1 MIARFCDYWHSL
13 LESVFKD
20 IVQALRVMRA
30 NPRFTLAAIAMLA
43 LSIGANTAV
52 VTLVNATLFKGY
64 PQVKRND
71 RLLYLTMNPDCC
83 VSYPSFEDWRAIAR
97 SFQGMAAVHDSRRTF
112 SDGDHDDSPR
122 TYYATEITANT
133 FRLVGRQPV
142 LGRDFTHEDELPGAE
157 PVVILSYRL
166 WDQRYHR
173 DPAVLGRT
181 VRINGQTSRI
191 IGVMPQRFSFPQNQD
206 LWVPMIPTA
215 FLRDRSKSGAIW
227 YILGRLADGVS
238 VGRAR
243 AEMETIGRRLRT
255 AYPRTDN
262 ALPLVRTFPEFFI
275 RSDSI
280 RVYQAMVGA
289 VSFLLLIACAN
300 LANLLLGRS
309 IDRSRELSVRLAL
322 GASRWRITRQ
332 LLVESLL
339 LSVPGGVLGW
349 AIARYGVSVYA
360 RFADGAGLSSQ
371 TGIWF
376 ANILDYSM
384 DSRVFAYLAAVSLG
398 TALLFGMVP
407 ALKLSSLDIHRML
420 KDGGRGATGGARG
433 NRLSTL
439 LVMGE
444 TALTVVL
451 LAGSGVMIRSF
462 LKVYNAEI
470 GFDTSRVLMMV
481 VPQPGYTPSETLT
494 FTKRLKER
502 LEAVP
507 GVEAVAIA
515 NTRPVLPGLNL
526 AYTVADTLPAAA
538 IEDEQSLPKTS
549 WTTTTP
555 DYFRS
560 LGRSM
565 LAGRDFN
572 DADDAAGKPVA
583 IVNRQFAAAVWPN
596 QNAIGKHMRF
606 FERNVA
612 GPWLTVIGIAPDIAQ
627 GDFLHPLY
635 HFLPEVYFPYRQ
647 RPFNTLF
654 VQARTRVPPAS
665 LANIFYRELH
675 ALDPALP
682 VLVPPQSMAENLG
695 QTHRYQGT
703 TSLLFL
709 IFAAI
714 ALLLASAGLYS
725 VVAHSVSRRTQ
736 EIGIRIALGATAARI
751 LALVSS
757 QAMVAV
763 GGGLAAGIA
772 ASLAVNRVLDTFLV
786 GVSPSDPVAL
796 MGTTVLLIVCA
807 ALGCLIPAAR
817 AARTD
822 PAKAIRYDG

>member
-1 MIARFCDYWHSL
+1 MTA
-13 LESVFKD
+13 D
-20 IVQALRVMRA
+20 IVQGLRVMRA

-43 LSIGANTAV
+43 LSIGANTTV

-64 PQVKRND
+64 PQVERND
-71 RLLYLTMNPDCC
+71 RLLYLTLNPDCC
-83 VSYPSFEDWRAIAR
+83 VSYPTFEDWRSMAR
-97 SFQGMAAVHDSRRTF
+97 SFQGMAAVRDGRRAY

-133 FRLVGRQPV
+133 FRLVGRQPI
-142 LGRDFTHEDELPGAE
+142 LGRDFTHADELPGAA

-166 WDQRYHR
+166 WDQRYR
-173 DPAVLGRT
+173 RNPAILGRT
-181 VRINGQTSRI
+181 VRLNGQTTTV

-206 LWVPMIPTA
+206 LWVPMVPTA

-238 VGRAR
+238 VQSAR
-243 AEMETIGRRLRT
+243 AEMESIGRRLRT
-255 AYPRTDN
+255 AHPHTDN

-280 RVYQAMVGA
+280 RVYQAMLGA

-322 GASRWRITRQ
+322 GATRWRITRQ
-332 LLVESLL
+332 LLVESVL

-349 AIARYGVSVYA
+349 VIARCGIGVYT

-384 DSRVFAYLAAVSLG
+384 DGRVFAYLAAVSLG
-398 TALLFGMVP
+398 TALLFGLVP
-407 ALKLSSLDIHRML
+407 ALKLSTLDIHHML
-420 KDGGRGATGGARG
+420 KDGARGATGGARG
-433 NRLSTL
+433 KRLSTL

-470 GFDTSRVLMMV
+470 GFETSHVLLMA
-481 VPQPGYTPSETLT
+481 VPQPGYTPSETLI

-502 LEAVP
+502 LETLP
-507 GVEAVAIA
+507 GVESVAISD
-515 NTRPVLPGLNL
+515 TRPVFPVRNL
-526 AYTVADTLPAAA
+526 AYEMADAPPTAS
-538 IEDEQSLPKTS
+538 IDDEQSRPKTS
-549 WTTTTP
+549 WTSTTP

-565 LAGRDFN
+565 LSGRDFN
-572 DADDAAGKPVA
+572 DADDAAGNPVV

-596 QNAIGKHMRF
+596 QNALGKHLRF
-606 FERNVA
+606 FEANVA

-635 HFLPEVYFPYRQ
+635 RFLPEVYFPYRQ
-647 RPFNTLF
+647 RPLTVLC

-665 LANIFYRELH
+665 LANTFYRELH

-682 VLVPPQSMAENLG
+682 VDPPQSMAENLG

-714 ALLLASAGLYS
+714 ALLLASVGLYS

-736 EIGIRIALGATAARI
+736 EIGIRMALGATAARI
-751 LALVSS
+751 LSLVST

-763 GGGLAAGIA
+763 GAGLAAGIA

-786 GVSPSDPVAL
+786 GVSPSDPIAL
-796 MGTTVLLIVCA
+796 VGTTSLLIVCA

-817 AARTD
+817 AARID